1 MENTVPQ
8 MFVARAASYPDI
20 PAQFSKNSSGEFE
33 PISYATLLGEVR
45 TIASGLRE
53 IGVARGDHVGLISDN
68 RKEWLATDLAIMGLG
83 AADVPRGCDATEQE
97 IRFIL
102 DFSEC
107 RLAVLENERQLK
119 KILAQR
125 QGLPGLTDIIMFD
138 EPEEATRKAATAA
151 GLTLRTYGELRELGA
166 KRALLHPPRIR

>member
-8 MFVARAASYPDI
+8 MFLARAASYPDI
-20 PAQFSKNSSGEFE
+20 NAQFSKNAAGEFE
-33 PISYATLLGEVR
+33 PISYSSLLGEVR
-45 TIASGLRE
+45 AVAAGLLE

-102 DFSEC
+102 DFSDC

-119 KILAQR
+119 KILSQR
-125 QGLPGLTDIIMFD
+125 QGLQG
-138 EPEEATRKAATAA
+138 
-151 GLTLRTYGELRELGA
+151 
-166 KRALLHPPRIR
+166 